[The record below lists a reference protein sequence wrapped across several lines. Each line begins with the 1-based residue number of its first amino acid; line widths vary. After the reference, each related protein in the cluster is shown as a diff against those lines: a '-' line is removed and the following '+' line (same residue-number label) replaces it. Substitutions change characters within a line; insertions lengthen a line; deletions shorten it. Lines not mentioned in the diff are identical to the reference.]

1 MRVNSSPSETVWTS
15 RSTLCMA
22 LFGVLSLGASQLQ
35 SPWWSGPLLDVG
47 VRWPAGVVALI
58 PQLKQADPPRPAPAM
73 PLMDTAEEELP
84 DELPEADPLD
94 APALV
99 MAAPGLALMPPAPDA
114 KRLAEDRQLIE
125 RLDRAISRAG
135 GAPSVPLERPCIV
148 KGSGERCRQRAMD
161 AYFEALRSAALK
173 QRDEPVR
180 LTQYGDSLISGD
192 GLTGE
197 LRRLMQDEF
206 GDGGH
211 GFVPLREASRF
222 TGFEGIRLTTSEAWS
237 VDSIIR
243 SSKKPR
249 ELGVAGIAFVPS
261 GQPSWRVRSR
271 DEARTFN
278 LIGLLGHADGQTA
291 ASVTL
296 RADKHTE
303 KVELPAASQTQSV
316 VWVKLAQGAND
327 VRLDQF
333 SPAATYFGVAVERQ
347 GSGVVVD
354 NMGLLSSK
362 VSNMLRMDRE
372 HWRAQLDARGSHLVS
387 LSFGANSAAPGRPS
401 KNWLAKHTNVY
412 KHVLAMA
419 RGNQRDCLVLGV
431 LTRGAKQDDVV
442 TEYASVPYLIAS
454 QREAAE
460 AAGCAFWD
468 MHALIPEEGPGVW
481 YKKGL
486 ITSDFTHPTRNGY
499 RALARAMHLAML
511 QGLRDYLVEQQG

>member
-1 MRVNSSPSETVWTS
+1 
-15 RSTLCMA
+15 MA
-22 LFGVLSLGASQLQ
+22 LFGALSLSASQLN

-47 VRWPAGVVALI
+47 VRWPDGVVALI
-58 PQLKQADPPRPAPAM
+58 PALKQADPPRPLPTLPAIE
-73 PLMDTAEEELP
+73 AVEEELP
-84 DELPEADPLD
+84 DELIAALPEA
-94 APALV
+94 APAPLLIA
-99 MAAPGLALMPPAPDA
+99 AAPTESAPPPQLDP
-114 KRLAEDRQLIE
+114 KTLEEDRQLIA
-125 RLDRAISRAG
+125 RLDLAIKKAG
-135 GAPSVPLERPCIV
+135 GPPAVALERPCIV
-148 KGSGERCRQRAMD
+148 KGSGARCRTRAMD
-161 AYFEALRSAALK
+161 SFFAALRDAALK
-173 QRDEPVR
+173 GRVEPVR
-180 LTQYGDSLISGD
+180 LAQYGDSLISGD

-222 TGFEGIRLTTSEAWS
+222 MGFEGLRVTTSEAWS

-249 ELGVAGIAFVPS
+249 PLGVAGIAFTPS
-261 GQPSWRVRSR
+261 GQPSWRVRAR

-278 LIGLLGHADGQTA
+278 LIGLLGRAEDKAG

-303 KVELPAASQTQSV
+303 KITLPGPDQPQSV
-316 VWVKLAQGAND
+316 VWVKLAQGSND
-327 VRLDQF
+327 LQLNEF
-333 SPAATYFGVAVERQ
+333 SAGGTYYGVAVERM

-372 HWRAQLDARGSHLVS
+372 HWRDQLDARGVHLVS
-387 LSFGANSAAPGRPS
+387 LSFGANSAAPWKPS
-401 KNWLAKHTNVY
+401 QKWLKNHTHVY

-419 RGNQRDCLVLGV
+419 RGPQRDCLVLGV
-431 LTRGAKQDDVV
+431 LTRGAKQDDVIS
-442 TEYASVPYLIAS
+442 EYASVPHLIAS

-468 MHALIPEEGPGVW
+468 MHALIPEDGGPGAW

-486 ITSDFTHPTRNGY
+486 LTSDFTHPTRNGY
-499 RALARAMHLAML
+499 RALARNLHVAML
-511 QGLRDYLVEQQG
+511 QGLRDYLAERAL